1 MLFALVYL
9 LLRRV
14 VWLVARSSGELMD
27 NEVELVVLRHQLKV
41 LKRQVARPHLRRWD
55 RDRNPGA

>member
-1 MLFALVYL
+1 VLFALVYL

-27 NEVELVVLRHQLKV
+27 AEVELVVLRHQLNV
-41 LKRQVARPHLRRWD
+41 RLLGSRASCH
-55 RDRNPGA
+55 A